1 MSAGY
6 SAVSLFFCLS
16 GFVLAYNYLDV
27 ERDAIT
33 VDRGRFWLS
42 RFARVYPA
50 YLLALAVTAPIF
62 ISRMM
67 EGADSILRVLGR
79 AGVFGGM
86 CLALLQ
92 SWSPKAALLWNFPGW
107 SLATEAFFYAMFPLL
122 ATCLLPQWK
131 TPRALLSAMVV
142 LWVIAQIPP
151 VLYLILDPENIGP
164 AAYTGVFSGA
174 FDGVWM
180 RLVRFNPLCRL
191 AEFVMGVFSGS
202 CSCCGRCAGIGPG
215 YRSLHSAWRWPV
227 ANIYRSRCFT
237 MGCWLR

>member
-67 EGADSILRVLGR
+67 EGADSILRVLGL

-107 SLATEAFFYAMFPLL
+107 SLATRHSSTRCFRYWQL
-122 ATCLLPQWK
+122 AC
-131 TPRALLSAMVV
+131 
-142 LWVIAQIPP
+142 
-151 VLYLILDPENIGP
+151 YLNGK
-164 AAYTGVFSGA
+164 
-174 FDGVWM
+174 
-180 RLVRFNPLCRL
+180 RL
-191 AEFVMGVFSGS
+191 ALCYQPWWS
-202 CSCCGRCAGIGPG
+202 CG
-215 YRSLHSAWRWPV
+215 
-227 ANIYRSRCFT
+227 
-237 MGCWLR
+237 